1 MKNFPQNGRVVDEK
15 FIVEYQNDLY
25 DVTEFVLKHPGG
37 VNTLIGYNHKNID
50 ERFKS
55 IDHSPAAKYLLND
68 YKLNK
73 NLDEFN
79 NNLDDSMEVSRL
91 IEPTFKKTC
100 KRKCFSAFGGLEQR
114 PV

>member
-1 MKNFPQNGRVVDEK
+1 MSSKKKFPQNGRIVDEK

-25 DVTEFVLKHPGG
+25 DVTEFILKHPGG

-73 NLDEFN
+73 KPDAFN
-79 NNLDDSMEVSRL
+79 NNLDDSMEVYWL
-91 IEPTFKKTC
+91 IEAAYKKMC
-100 KRKCFSAFGGLEQR
+100 R
-114 PV
+114 